1 VPPIRRPL
9 AGLAFLTG
17 RRPANSKYEAEL
29 RTSSQKHK
37 ITMKLLLTLLS
48 AAIFCA
54 AVPRAQDDELA
65 KSIERGKMIY
75 SENCISCHMGTGEGI
90 TATFPP
96 LAKSD
101 YLMKTPENAIQAIKF
116 GLIGKVTVNGVSYDN
131 MMPEPGLA
139 NDQIADVMN
148 YIMNSWGNSSE
159 KKMITVKMVEAVEE
173 KK

>member
-1 VPPIRRPL
+1 
-9 AGLAFLTG
+9 
-17 RRPANSKYEAEL
+17 
-29 RTSSQKHK
+29 
-37 ITMKLLLTLLS
+37 MKLLLTLLS
-48 AAIFCA
+48 AAIFCTA
-54 AVPRAQDDELA
+54 ISPDQDDELT

-148 YIMNSWGNSSE
+148 YIMNSWENSSE